1 MAKAEAIGNR
11 RGGTPAAATSNVFAF
26 AWRESHRHQPWLGLL
41 ALSIF
46 PLTMAPLELQRR
58 MVDQAIGGQ
67 ELELLLW
74 LGAAYL
80 AVVLLQGVLKYALHV
95 WRSMVSERTILNL
108 RRALHEHGR
117 GETGETVS
125 MVASEVERVGGFIG
139 EAFSEP
145 VLQGGVLIA
154 VFGYMLVVEPT
165 IALISLCFFVPQAVL
180 VPPIQRVINR
190 RARRK
195 VKLVR
200 ELGDQIVESQS
211 GAPDVYDDTTSKV
224 YRVRMSY
231 FRLKFLVKFLSNLIN
246 HLGPL
251 SVLVVGGYLAINGE
265 TTLGTIVAFISG
277 FERMAEPSRQMVA
290 YYHLASETQ
299 VQYRLLAQ
307 QIS

>member
-11 RGGTPAAATSNVFAF
+11 RGGTPATALSNVFAF
-26 AWRESHRHQPWLGLL
+26 AWRESRRHQPWLCLL

-67 ELELLLW
+67 EFELLLW
-74 LGAAYL
+74 LGAAYF

-108 RRALHEHGR
+108 RRALHERGR
-117 GETGETVS
+117 GEGGETVS

-145 VLQGGVLIA
+145 VLQCGVLIA

-165 IALISLCFFVPQAVL
+165 IALISLCFFVPQAVI

-200 ELGDQIVESQS
+200 ELGAQIVEGQS
-211 GAPDVYDDTTSKV
+211 GDAEAYDDTTSKV

-251 SVLVVGGYLAINGE
+251 SVLVIGGYLAINGE

-277 FERMAEPSRQMVA
+277 FERMAEPSRQLVA